1 MNVWAVVPVKP
12 FNRAKSRL
20 AGELVPEQREMLAA
34 SLLERTVRLLLPLPR
49 DRLSSLGLASDS
61 GGFRV
66 TEGLKAG
73 YYAKVTFSFTDSAPV
88 TVETPVVSRTAEYDK
103 VVGNEPLPTEPTSTA
118 PAE

>member
-1 MNVWAVVPVKP
+1 M
-12 FNRAKSRL
+12 KSRNPL
-20 AGELVPEQREMLAA
+20 GL
-34 SLLERTVRLLLPLPR
+34 RLLLPLPR